1 MHINHNNLENKIKDS
16 ELEERAKSKR
26 KKSKEG
32 VKALYQKITE
42 SNTIVPKHKSVN
54 LKKLKKTKINKQQ
67 KKRRK
72 INVNFLTMMLN
83 NETRDFSNQ
92 THKIDN
98 WKQLLESQLLTII
111 DHQNIDHENILKSI
125 ILEIEDGT
133 EDIHKLSNY
142 ETTDFD
148 VGLYYFNR
156 SEGAFF
162 GNNFIKKDTQFRDTK
177 RNVKETKGGFND
189 RKDVSYFMF

>member
-111 DHQNIDHENILKSI
+111 DHQNIDHENIQIQSYKYPI
-125 ILEIEDGT
+125 QT
-133 EDIHKLSNY
+133 P
-142 ETTDFD
+142 
-148 VGLYYFNR
+148 
-156 SEGAFF
+156 
-162 GNNFIKKDTQFRDTK
+162 K
-177 RNVKETKGGFND
+177 RTLA
-189 RKDVSYFMF
+189 